1 MIKPATYPLTYF
13 TNKTQDE
20 LDIIIEDLHT
30 TLPKEDIANL
40 FIEKFDADKLFE
52 VYHIA
57 VTDKFI
63 SAIKSTL
70 KYAIDTEMLIRYIY
84 SKFEENEL

>member
-13 TNKTQDE
+13 TNKTRDE
-20 LDIIIEDLHT
+20 LDVIIEDLHT
-30 TLPKEDIANL
+30 TLPKEEIANL
-40 FIEKFDADKLFE
+40 FIEKFDADKLFD

-63 SAIKSTL
+63 LAIKHTL

-84 SKFEENEL
+84 SKVEAI